1 MVSRFTLKNN
11 CMENNFGPM
20 ADFKN
25 EEAVLNLVKEVM
37 EFSVNPREFSALSFD
52 VKQVFGQ
59 YMVRIQREMYGEKVQ
74 KSVTVEF
81 SFKQPATW
89 WQHFKQ
95 TNFPAWLLRK
105 FPVQYSFQTE
115 KKTVEFDR
123 TFVFPEAYR
132 EGHPVLGKFI
142 IRDFHRI
149 Q

>member
-1 MVSRFTLKNN
+1 MKND
-11 CMENNFGPM
+11 FGPM

-25 EEAVLNLVKEVM
+25 EETVLNLVKEVT
-37 EFSVNPREFSALSFD
+37 EFYVNPRDFAALSFD
-52 VKQVFGQ
+52 VRQAFGQ
-59 YMVRIQREMYGEKVQ
+59 YVVRIQREMYGEKVQ
-74 KSVTVEF
+74 KSVMVEF
-81 SFKQPATW
+81 LAKQPKTW

-95 TNFPAWLLRK
+95 ENFPAWLLRK

>member
-1 MVSRFTLKNN
+1 
-11 CMENNFGPM
+11 M
-20 ADFKN
+20 AYFKN
-25 EEAVLNLVKEVM
+25 EETVLNLVKEVA
-37 EFSVNPREFSALSFD
+37 EFYVNPSDFAALSFD
-52 VKQVFGQ
+52 VRQAFGQ
-59 YMVRIQREMYGEKVQ
+59 YLVIFQREMYGEKVQ
-74 KSVTVEF
+74 KCVTVEF
-81 SFKQPATW
+81 SAKQPKTW

-95 TNFPAWLLRK
+95 ENFPAWLLRK